1 MSLNVFYL
9 VTAILFIAIIAIIGL
24 KLTGGE
30 VTAELAITLLGGM
43 ILTFVLILVEDEII
57 TSHGEKTEL
66 LSVYKLISEED
77 DRYLQVSGGSSSSVM
92 VIYITDENKIDG
104 YNIERAKAVYTDD
117 SNPRIEVCEYKW
129 GFLKYKGEEIYL
141 P

>member
-1 MSLNVFYL
+1 MNLNIFIL
-9 VTAILFIAIIAIIGL
+9 ATTILFIVIFVVIGL
-24 KLTGGE
+24 TLTGGE
-30 VTAELAITLLGGM
+30 VTSELAIVLLGGM
-43 ILTFVLILVEDEII
+43 ILTFILILVEDEII

-117 SNPRIEVCEYKW
+117 SNPRIEVYEYKW
-129 GFLKYKGEEIYL
+129 GFLKYEGEEIYL